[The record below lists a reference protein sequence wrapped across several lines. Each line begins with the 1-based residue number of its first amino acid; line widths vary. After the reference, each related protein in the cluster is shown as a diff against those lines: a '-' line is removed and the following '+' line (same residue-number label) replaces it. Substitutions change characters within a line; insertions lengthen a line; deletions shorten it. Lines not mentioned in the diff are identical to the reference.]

1 MPASGC
7 LTVLDADVE
16 EDGGLAVKDTAS
28 HSIEYRKGIKLT
40 WLVPNYVKNRA

>member
-28 HSIEYRKGIKLT
+28 HSIDKINMAGSELC
-40 WLVPNYVKNRA
+40 